1 MIRLP
6 EGVLREILSHARMES
21 PREVCGWLAGRGGEV
36 VRALPVPNAAEDPQ
50 TRFTMEPQA
59 QMSAM
64 REIREWKL
72 EITGTY
78 HSHPRTAAV
87 PSARDREL
95 AAYPDAAHLILSL
108 ATLDP
113 EVRCYRITAE
123 GISPLELTVQQTPH
137 IVRLCDLCDTKC
149 SSLLQ
154 EACFVTNRCSN
165 LPDCCY
171 KEA

>member
-21 PREVCGWLAGRGGEV
+21 PSEVCGWLAGRGGEV

-50 TRFTMEPQA
+50 TRFTMEPRA

-64 REIREWKL
+64 RDIRESKL

-95 AAYPDAAHLILSL
+95 AAYPDAGHLILSL
-108 ATLDP
+108 ATLEP

-123 GISPLELTVQQTPH
+123 GISPLELTVQQTPTGVDSQH
-137 IVRLCDLCDTKC
+137 PPPYCQAL
-149 SSLLQ
+149 
-154 EACFVTNRCSN
+154 
-165 LPDCCY
+165 
-171 KEA
+171 